1 MEKPLFAPLGLRPVC
16 VISLPCPTCGSELAF
31 LEQYQR
37 HYCYA
42 CGNYAPEGYGDRGA
56 KICPTCRGILSY
68 VAQYDRHYC
77 YRCNAYPA
85 DGVVLQSLEATMPV
99 DVRPV
104 DVQPV
109 AEATGPA
116 PIVTEPET
124 AVDVSEAPEV
134 AKPTDVEPTTEA
146 ETTEV
151 PTTPTTPA
159 PAEASPQPEEI
170 VEEELPREEPK
181 EPGPRPPIVRLR
193 VFQAKKPALMDLC
206 KAYDLD
212 PTGTKEQLRERLLSY
227 LDTLEA
233 EAEPEPIAK
242 SEAPAGPA
250 PIERPEV
257 EGESVHTPD
266 DVAETPSVVEELESE
281 QPASASPV
289 VETPV
294 ETHATQEA
302 VAERIEVP
310 SFVSIPESQPAVS
323 VAPAVEPMRALHPC
337 PTCGRELT
345 YIARYRRWYC
355 YHCRAYAPASESRF
369 ACPTCGAALRWI
381 GQYERWWCDA
391 CRRYAPAD
399 LPKPEA
405 EAESVSAV
413 VARPAAQVATLSTAT
428 VVHRHR
434 SPGSG
439 ISLVGFGVMLFV
451 LYEVLVDLPSV
462 LSYQTGI
469 AVAPNLA
476 FGLRFFA
483 FVLVAVGAIMGLS
496 AVRDRR

>member
-1 MEKPLFAPLGLRPVC
+1 MEKPLFAALGLRLVC

-68 VAQYDRHYC
+68 VAQYDRQYC
-77 YRCNAYPA
+77 YRYNAYPA
-85 DGVVLQSLEATMPV
+85 DDAVIQSLEATMPV
-99 DVRPV
+99 DVRPA
-104 DVQPV
+104 P
-109 AEATGPA
+109 ETIEPA
-116 PIVTEPET
+116 VVVTEPET
-124 AVDVSEAPEV
+124 TEPAEKPVEVERKVDIEKAVEPVATVDEAPAATV
-134 AKPTDVEPTTEA
+134 
-146 ETTEV
+146 
-151 PTTPTTPA
+151 
-159 PAEASPQPEEI
+159 PQPEEI
-170 VEEELPREEPK
+170 VEEELPHAEPA
-181 EPGPRPPIVRLR
+181 EPPPRPPIVRLK

-227 LDTLEA
+227 LDTLET

-281 QPASASPV
+281 QPGSASPV

-381 GQYERWWCDA
+381 GQYERWWCDS

-399 LPKPEA
+399 LPKPESAAVVTATPA
-405 EAESVSAV
+405 EA
-413 VARPAAQVATLSTAT
+413 ARPLSYATALPAT
-428 VVHRHR
+428 SVTHRHR

-439 ISLVGFGVMLFV
+439 IGLVGFGVILFV
-451 LYEVLVDLPSV
+451 LYEMLVDLPGA
-462 LSYQTGI
+462 LSYSTGI
-469 AVAPNLA
+469 AVPQDLA

-483 FVLVAVGAIMGLS
+483 FVFVALGAITGLS

>member
-1 MEKPLFAPLGLRPVC
+1 MRC
-16 VISLPCPTCGSELAF
+16 VISLPCPTCGSELAI

-85 DGVVLQSLEATMPV
+85 DGLVLRSFEDTMPV

-109 AEATGPA
+109 AETTEPPA
-116 PIVTEPET
+116 LVTEPEPN
-124 AVDVSEAPEV
+124 ADVSEAAEA
-134 AKPTDVEPTTEA
+134 AKPTDVGSTREPEQNDA
-146 ETTEV
+146 

-159 PAEASPQPEEI
+159 LVEASPQPEEI
-170 VEEELPREEPK
+170 VEEELTPEEPK
-181 EPGPRPPIVRLR
+181 EPGPRPPIVRLK

-227 LDTLEA
+227 LDTLESA
-233 EAEPEPIAK
+233 AEPEPAAE

-250 PIERPEV
+250 PIEQPEI
-257 EGESVHTPD
+257 ESESFQTPEEI
-266 DVAETPSVVEELESE
+266 AETPAGEEEPESE
-281 QPASASPV
+281 QPASATPMAETPV
-289 VETPV
+289 VEAQTTREP
-294 ETHATQEA
+294 
-302 VAERIEVP
+302 VAERIETP
-310 SFVSIPESQPAVS
+310 SFVSFPQSQPVVS
-323 VAPAVEPMRALHPC
+323 DAPVVEPMRALHPC

-355 YHCRAYAPASESRF
+355 YHCRAYAPVSESKF

-381 GQYERWWCDA
+381 RQYERWWCDS

-399 LPKPEA
+399 LPRPESA
-405 EAESVSAV
+405 AV
-413 VARPAAQVATLSTAT
+413 VTGVDTAT
-428 VVHRHR
+428 PAEVAKPLYYATASSATTVTHRHR

-439 ISLVGFGVMLFV
+439 IGFVAFGVILFV
-451 LYEVLVDLPSV
+451 LYEMLVDLPAA
-462 LSYQTGI
+462 LSYRTGI
-469 AVAPNLA
+469 ALTADLA

-483 FVLVAVGAIMGLS
+483 FVFVALGAIMGLS

>member
-1 MEKPLFAPLGLRPVC
+1 E
-16 VISLPCPTCGSELAF
+16 
-31 LEQYQR
+31 
-37 HYCYA
+37 
-42 CGNYAPEGYGDRGA
+42 
-56 KICPTCRGILSY
+56 
-68 VAQYDRHYC
+68 
-77 YRCNAYPA
+77 
-85 DGVVLQSLEATMPV
+85 
-99 DVRPV
+99 
-104 DVQPV
+104 
-109 AEATGPA
+109 PA

-134 AKPTDVEPTTEA
+134 AKPTDVEPTAEA

-212 PTGTKEQLRERLLSY
+212 PTG
-227 LDTLEA
+227 
-233 EAEPEPIAK
+233 
-242 SEAPAGPA
+242 
-250 PIERPEV
+250 
-257 EGESVHTPD
+257 
-266 DVAETPSVVEELESE
+266 
-281 QPASASPV
+281 
-289 VETPV
+289 
-294 ETHATQEA
+294 TQEA

-381 GQYERWWCDA
+381 GQYERWWCDS

-399 LPKPEA
+399 LPKPESAAVVTAMPA
-405 EAESVSAV
+405 EAVKPLSYATALPATSV
-413 VARPAAQVATLSTAT
+413 T
-428 VVHRHR
+428 HRHR

-439 ISLVGFGVMLFV
+439 IGLVG
-451 LYEVLVDLPSV
+451 
-462 LSYQTGI
+462 
-469 AVAPNLA
+469 
-476 FGLRFFA
+476 
-483 FVLVAVGAIMGLS
+483 
-496 AVRDRR
+496 

>member
-1 MEKPLFAPLGLRPVC
+1 

-85 DGVVLQSLEATMPV
+85 DGVVLQSLEDTMPV

-104 DVQPV
+104 DVPPV
-109 AEATGPA
+109 AEATEPTA
-116 PIVTEPET
+116 VVTEPET
-124 AVDVSEAPEV
+124 KAEEVEA
-134 AKPTDVEPTTEA
+134 AKPTDVAPTPEPEKTEA
-146 ETTEV
+146 
-151 PTTPTTPA
+151 PTTPTRPMSPA
-159 PAEASPQPEEI
+159 PIEASPQPEEI
-170 VEEELPREEPK
+170 VEEELPPEETK
-181 EPGPRPPIVRLR
+181 EPGPRPPIVRLK

-212 PTGTKEQLRERLLSY
+212 ATGTKEQLRERLLSY

-233 EAEPEPIAK
+233 EAEPEPAAE
-242 SEAPAGPA
+242 SEAPTGSA
-250 PIERPEV
+250 PIEQSEI
-257 EGESVHTPD
+257 EGESSHTPEEI
-266 DVAETPSVVEELESE
+266 AEVPAVEEEPESE
-281 QPASASPV
+281 PPASATPVEETPV
-289 VETPV
+289 VET
-294 ETHATQEA
+294 HAAQEPT
-302 VAERIEVP
+302 AERIETP
-310 SFVSIPESQPAVS
+310 LFVSIPQSQPVVS
-323 VAPAVEPMRALHPC
+323 VAPVVEPMRALHPC

-355 YHCRAYAPASESRF
+355 YHCRAYAPVSESKF
-369 ACPTCGAALRWI
+369 ACPTCGAGLRWI
-381 GQYERWWCDA
+381 AQYERWWCDS

-399 LPKPEA
+399 LPRPESA
-405 EAESVSAV
+405 AIVTAV
-413 VARPAAQVATLSTAT
+413 VAATPAEVAKPLFYATASSTT
-428 VVHRHR
+428 VTHRHR

-439 ISLVGFGVMLFV
+439 IGFVAFGVILFV
-451 LYEVLVDLPSV
+451 LYEMLVDLPAA
-462 LSYQTGI
+462 LSYSTGI

-483 FVLVAVGAIMGLS
+483 FVFVALGAIMGLS

>member
-1 MEKPLFAPLGLRPVC
+1 MRG

-68 VAQYDRHYC
+68 VAQYDRHFC
-77 YRCNAYPA
+77 YRCNGYPA

-104 DVQPV
+104 EDRSV
-109 AEATGPA
+109 AEGAEPA
-116 PIVTEPET
+116 VVVTEPET
-124 AVDVSEAPEV
+124 TTAVTEA
-134 AKPTDVEPTTEA
+134 AKPDVEPTAESEKTEPPA
-146 ETTEV
+146 
-151 PTTPTTPA
+151 TPTIPV
-159 PAEASPQPEEI
+159 PAESSPQPEEI
-170 VEEELPREEPK
+170 VEEELPRDVPK
-181 EPGPRPPIVRLR
+181 EPGPRPPIVRLK

-233 EAEPEPIAK
+233 ESEPAAE
-242 SEAPAGPA
+242 SEAPAGPVLT
-250 PIERPEV
+250 EGPEL
-257 EGESVHTPD
+257 EGEPSHTPEE
-266 DVAETPSVVEELESE
+266 VAETPAVEEEPE
-281 QPASASPV
+281 REPPASATPGA
-289 VETPV
+289 ETPV
-294 ETHATQEA
+294 FETHPAQEP
-302 VAERIEVP
+302 VVQRIEMP
-310 SFVSIPESQPAVS
+310 SFVSVPESQPVVS
-323 VAPAVEPMRALHPC
+323 VAPAVEPMHALHPC
-337 PTCGRELT
+337 PTCSRELT

-355 YHCRAYAPASESRF
+355 YHCRAYAPVSESRF

-381 GQYERWWCDA
+381 GQYERWWCDS

-399 LPKPEA
+399 LPRPESAEVVTATPEEASKP
-405 EAESVSAV
+405 VSFAV
-413 VARPAAQVATLSTAT
+413 ALPAATRVT
-428 VVHRHR
+428 HRHR

-439 ISLVGFGVMLFV
+439 ISLVSFGVILFV
-451 LYEVLVDLPSV
+451 VYEMLVDLPAA
-462 LSYQTGI
+462 LSYTTGI
-469 AVAPNLA
+469 AVAPDLA

-483 FVLVAVGAIMGLS
+483 FVFVALGAIMGLS